1 MVGGVGRVGGVGI
14 LPSHSNPLNDWPNVA
29 DKFADDLRDWNSN
42 PSHFKTDTLK
52 NDLKSLLKV
61 YNDIYNYSN
70 DDKAYITQ
78 QAAPGMPDANKTK
91 FMNLMDQL
99 GQAGL
104 ITGQGGNL
112 SVAENFDSVVKEF
125 NSGDILNLTKN
136 NCFNCSPPW

>member
-1 MVGGVGRVGGVGI
+1 MESVEWSWWPPPI
-14 LPSHSNPLNDWPNVA
+14 SDPLNDWPNVA
-29 DKFADDLRDWNSN
+29 HKFADDLRAWNSN
-42 PSHFKTDTLK
+42 PTHFDRDNFK
-52 NDLKSLLKV
+52 NDLKNLLKV

-78 QAAPGMPDANKTK
+78 QAAPGMPDVNKTK

-112 SVAENFDSVVKEF
+112 SVAENFDSIVQGFSTDE
-125 NSGDILNLTKN
+125 ILSLTKN
-136 NCFNCSPPW
+136 ILVNRNVF